1 MKAETQELGAPFFFV
16 TGEAPTVAAIDD
28 DIYLT
33 VTAAVPDFPDQVETI
48 DIILSVDYARAVIAQ
63 LSTAVIAARR
73 KEKVG

>member
-1 MKAETQELGAPFFFV
+1 MKAEIQELGAPFFFA

-33 VTAAVPDFPDQVETI
+33 VTAAMPDLPDHVETI
-48 DIILSVDYARAVIAQ
+48 DIILTVDYARAVIAQ

-73 KEKVG
+73 REKAG

>member
-1 MKAETQELGAPFFFV
+1 MKTEIRDLGAPFFFA
-16 TGEAPTVAAIDD
+16 TGEAPAVSAIDD

-33 VTAAVPDFPDQVETI
+33 VSAAMPDFPDQVETI

-73 KEKVG
+73 KEQGE